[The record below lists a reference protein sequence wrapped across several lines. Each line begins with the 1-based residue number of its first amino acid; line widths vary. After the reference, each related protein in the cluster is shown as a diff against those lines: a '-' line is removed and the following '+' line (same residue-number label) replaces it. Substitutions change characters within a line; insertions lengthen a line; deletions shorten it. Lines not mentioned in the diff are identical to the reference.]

1 MTAEQTGIKCA
12 KFQAQENV
20 IAGLT
25 VQINAAKTGTEKAS
39 EAKRLLEA
47 VEVLLSCD
55 DHSDKTPDCQYC
67 HSFSRLRQK
76 SAELILR
83 AWPLAR

>member
-12 KFQAQENV
+12 KFQAQENI

-25 VQINAAKTGTEKAS
+25 QQINAAKIGAEKAS
-39 EAKRLLEA
+39 KAQRLMEA

-55 DHSDKTPDCQYC
+55 DYSHKTPDCQYC
-67 HSFSRLRQK
+67 RGFSQLRQK
-76 SAELILR
+76 SAELTLK

>member
-1 MTAEQTGIKCA
+1 MTPEQTGIRCA
-12 KFQAQENV
+12 KFQAQESL

-25 VQINAAKTGTEKAS
+25 HQINAAKTGTEKAS
-39 EAKRLLEA
+39 EAKRLMEA

-55 DHSDKTPDCQYC
+55 DYSNKTPDCQYC
-67 HSFSRLRQK
+67 RGFSQLRQK
-76 SAELILR
+76 SAELILK

>member
-1 MTAEQTGIKCA
+1 MTAEQTGIKCP
-12 KFQAQENV
+12 KFQAQESI

-25 VQINAAKTGTEKAS
+25 QQINAAKIGTEKAS
-39 EAKRLLEA
+39 EAQRLMEA

-55 DHSDKTPDCQYC
+55 DYSERTPDCEYC
-67 HSFSRLRQK
+67 RGFSQLRQK
-76 SAELILR
+76 SAELILK

>member
-20 IAGLT
+20 ITGLT

-39 EAKRLLEA
+39 EAKRLMEA

-55 DHSDKTPDCQYC
+55 DYSDRPPDCRYC
-67 HSFSRLRQK
+67 RSFSQLRQK
-76 SAELILR
+76 SAGMIVK

>member
-1 MTAEQTGIKCA
+1 MTAEQAGIKCA
-12 KFQAQENV
+12 KFQAQESL

-25 VQINAAKTGTEKAS
+25 HQINAAKIGTDKAS
-39 EAKRLLEA
+39 EAKRLMEA

-55 DHSDKTPDCQYC
+55 DYSERTSDCQYC
-67 HSFSRLRQK
+67 RGFSQLRQK
-76 SAELILR
+76 SAGMILR